1 MNKTSQVPT
10 REEIM
15 QYNSV
20 PVEVAAKYIGISD
33 KRLRFAM
40 QDERVPF
47 GFVSINY
54 DAKTYSGNAYTY
66 NISPGLLVAYK
77 EGTLPASSMAGALNI
92 LIDAIRDLVRDGK
105 TIPFF
110 EKQEV

>member
-1 MNKTSQVPT
+1 MTKNKTTPT
-10 REEIM
+10 RDEIM
-15 QYNSV
+15 QYDSV
-20 PVEVAAKYIGISD
+20 PVEIAAKYIGMSEN
-33 KRLRFAM
+33 RLRFAM

-54 DAKTYSGNAYTY
+54 DAKTYSGNVYTY

-77 EGTLPASSMAGALNI
+77 EGTLPTSSLAGALNI
-92 LIDAIRDLVRDGK
+92 LIDAIKDLAKDGK

-110 EKQEV
+110 EK